1 METYSSNLFDY
12 SIRLNNLNDYLIC
25 ELDYNGIVWKSKITL
40 NDLTSNMINLQKL
53 MTIIKSNKEKIQPNY
68 DINFDLITNSRTNSS
83 HLIMGIKFSNEFI
96 EFKEKIIFTQ
106 SNTIDEAKEEKLN
119 QMIIS
124 QKKEIDMMKIK
135 IEELENIPL
144 VGYSKIIKKL
154 YIDGRLNPYICSIK
168 NNNNTENS
176 LSHLNH
182 ARHQNRRGK
191 KSNENN
197 LNQNNLNHFGL
208 NYFENFS
215 YDTYQFLIN
224 NNLDEIKIFFN
235 GINFNDEIIS
245 QVIPYKFWLFSFNF
259 QTFGKKFEQ
268 DIMMIPKAKSQNN
281 NYEYYEFEK
290 FFGYYIETYYYLKY
304 CRVKKLSIDCVGDDF
319 GVHHSSFLFNWV
331 VNNFSSTNIFDEIE
345 FVNNLPLNDFI
356 NSGIRTKK
364 IKIVYDKSFND
375 NALKSYCS
383 SNGIQFEYS

>member
-12 SIRLNNLNDYLIC
+12 SIRLNDLNDYLIC

-96 EFKEKIIFTQ
+96 EFEEKIIFTQ

-135 IEELENIPL
+135 IEELENRPL
-144 VGYSKIIKKL
+144 VGYSRIIKGHYTL
-154 YIDGRLNPYICSIK
+154 GNLHHSIHSIK
-168 NNNNTENS
+168 NNNIDENS
-176 LSHLNH
+176 LTHLNNDSLWRS
-182 ARHQNRRGK
+182 RHRH
-191 KSNENN
+191 
-197 LNQNNLNHFGL
+197 LNQNNFGNF
-208 NYFENFS
+208 NYN
-215 YDTYQFLIN
+215 TYQYLIN
-224 NNLDEIKIFFN
+224 NNLDEIKIFFG
-235 GINFNDEIIS
+235 GINFYDKINS
-245 QVIPYKFWLFSFNF
+245 QVIPHKFWLFSFNF
-259 QTFGKKFEQ
+259 QTFGRKFEQ
-268 DIMMIPKAKSQNN
+268 DIMRVPKEKSQND

-304 CRVKKLSIDCVGDDF
+304 CRVKKLLIDCVGDDF

>member
-1 METYSSNLFDY
+1 LFDY
-12 SIRLNNLNDYLIC
+12 SIRLNDLNDYLIC

-96 EFKEKIIFTQ
+96 EFEEKIIFTQ

-135 IEELENIPL
+135 IEELENRPL
-144 VGYSKIIKKL
+144 VGYSKIIIGL
-154 YIDGRLNPYICSIK
+154 YTRGNLHHSIHSIK
-168 NNNNTENS
+168 NNNITENS
-176 LSHLNH
+176 LTHLNNDSLWRSCH
-182 ARHQNRRGK
+182 RH
-191 KSNENN
+191 
-197 LNQNNLNHFGL
+197 LNQNNFGNF
-208 NYFENFS
+208 NYN
-215 YDTYQFLIN
+215 TYQYLIN
-224 NNLDEIKIFFN
+224 NNLDEIKIFFG
-235 GINFNDEIIS
+235 GINFYHKINS
-245 QVIPYKFWLFSFNF
+245 QVIPHKFWLFSFNF
-259 QTFGKKFEQ
+259 QTFGRKFEQ
-268 DIMMIPKAKSQNN
+268 DIMRVPKEKSQND

-304 CRVKKLSIDCVGDDF
+304 CRVKKLLIDCVGDDF

>member
-1 METYSSNLFDY
+1 MNIYIYTHNLQPHLHPLIIMESYSYNLFDY
-12 SIRLNNLNDYLIC
+12 SIRLNDLDDYLMC

-96 EFKEKIIFTQ
+96 EFEEKIIFTQ

-124 QKKEIDMMKIK
+124 QKKEIDMMKMK
-135 IEELENIPL
+135 IEELENRPL
-144 VGYSKIIKKL
+144 IGYMKILKYL
-154 YIDGRLNPYICSIK
+154 EDENLRFLLNSIK
-168 NNNNTENS
+168 SKTT
-176 LSHLNH
+176 
-182 ARHQNRRGK
+182 
-191 KSNENN
+191 NENN
-197 LNQNNLNHFGL
+197 LSRLIYYSSYISLNDCV
-208 NYFENFS
+208 S
-215 YDTYQFLIN
+215 DQCLIN
-224 NNLDEIKIFFN
+224 NNLDEIKIFFS
-235 GINFNDEIIS
+235 GINLNNKTNNSIM
-245 QVIPYKFWLFSFNF
+245 PYKFWLFSFNF
-259 QTFGKKFEQ
+259 QTFGRNFKQ
-268 DIMMIPKAKSQNN
+268 DIMRAPKQKSQND

-304 CRVKKLSIDCVGDDF
+304 CKVKKLLIDCVGDDF
-319 GVHHSSFLFNWV
+319 GIHHSTFLFNWI